1 MGISA
6 VSTGKYKVYHI
17 LGKKIGCTKNIKKR
31 VEQEQGYKPG
41 EYEIL
46 FETDN
51 IKEAAKAEK
60 TLQQDLGYKV
70 DIKPYDKLFNK
81 EMKKVNVTEQTTT
94 FAISKEDINGN
105 FLGDL
110 QWETPY
116 GTIDINAT
124 DKIEWIIDN
133 VKTSMFN
140 ANRCYIYN
148 KAMHEA
154 SPFQKHKEKLYSH
167 QDQFQLIREWA
178 KERGLYDKGNATT
191 QYVKLQEEAG
201 ELAKALLKNDQPEV
215 IDAIGD
221 MVVVLTNLAYMRGVH
236 IESCIGSAY
245 DVISKRTGKMVNG
258 TFVKDIEVVDPQT
271 ISAYPDPGPP
281 PSFVSNRT

>member
-1 MGISA
+1 MDIE
-6 VSTGKYKVYHI
+6 VKKGKYKVYHI

-70 DIKPYDKLFNK
+70 DMKPYDKLFNK

-94 FAISKEDINGN
+94 FAISKEEINGT

-116 GTIDINAT
+116 GTVNINAT

-140 ANRCYIYN
+140 ANRCYLYN

-154 SPFQKHKEKLYSH
+154 SPFQKHKEKLYSY

-178 KERGLYDKGNATT
+178 KERGLYDMGNATT

-236 IESCIGSAY
+236 IENCISSAY